1 MEDIDRTTRKCVDKI
16 LARAEKRL
24 RQEKRKV
31 KLLDAIIEKTLKEI
45 ENAEKTY
52 IDNKSNIRKR
62 DKNQEGSPRE
72 KQNELES
79 KFQEL

>member
-1 MEDIDRTTRKCVDKI
+1 MEDIDKITRKCVDKI
-16 LARAEKRL
+16 FDRAEKTL

-45 ENAEKTY
+45 ENAEKIY

-62 DKNQEGSPRE
+62 DKN
-72 KQNELES
+72 
-79 KFQEL
+79 

>member
-1 MEDIDRTTRKCVDKI
+1 MENIRERSAEKI
-16 LARAEKRL
+16 FIKAEKRL

-45 ENAEKTY
+45 ENAEKIY

-62 DKNQEGSPRE
+62 DKN
-72 KQNELES
+72 
-79 KFQEL
+79 

>member
-1 MEDIDRTTRKCVDKI
+1 MEDIDKITRKCVDKI
-16 LARAEKRL
+16 LDRAEKRL

-62 DKNQEGSPRE
+62 DKN
-72 KQNELES
+72 
-79 KFQEL
+79 